1 MKATH
6 KLRNNYEDEWLL
18 FVDGSMYWYSIKL
31 MDGKFS
37 GWEGPT
43 YEDAVVM
50 FSDKERYTLTK
61 LNTFKGNK

>member
-18 FVDGSMYWYSIKL
+18 FVDGSRYWYSIKL
-31 MDGKFS
+31 RDGKFS
-37 GWEGPT
+37 EWEGPT
-43 YEDAVVM
+43 YEDAVVI
-50 FSDKERYTLTK
+50 FADKERYTLTK